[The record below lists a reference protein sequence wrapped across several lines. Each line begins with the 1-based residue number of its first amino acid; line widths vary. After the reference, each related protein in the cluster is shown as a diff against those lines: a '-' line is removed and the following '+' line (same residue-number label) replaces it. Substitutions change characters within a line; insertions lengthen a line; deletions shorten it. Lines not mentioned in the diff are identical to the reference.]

1 MNAVIEMTISERL
14 SLAIRQ
20 RGYSYRELSEKTG
33 VPKSAIQRYASGET
47 DKIPID
53 RLTALASV
61 LDVDAAFLMG
71 WDDAPPAPD
80 LIPVRK
86 VRIPLLGDIAA
97 GEPLL
102 ATEEHDEYV
111 ELDADA
117 PSSDY
122 ALRVVSDS
130 MEPTVCVGD
139 TVFIRQ
145 QEDVDDGKI
154 AAVLMD
160 DSTTLKRIRHIKGG
174 LLLISDNGAKYEPRV
189 VMASEFSTLRIL
201 GLAVA
206 YRRNL

>member
-86 VRIPLLGDIAA
+86 VRIPLLGDIAT

-111 ELDADA
+111 ELDADT

-189 VMASEFSTLRIL
+189 VMASEFDTLKIL

>member
-1 MNAVIEMTISERL
+1 MNAVSEMTISERL

-86 VRIPLLGDIAA
+86 VRIPLLGDIAT

-111 ELDADA
+111 ELDADT

-189 VMASEFSTLRIL
+189 VMASEFDTLKIL